1 MPKLHL
7 KILLLIELLYPY
19 FKIQKKRNSKITDF
33 RDLVGADE
41 VAYDNVVNKIPCGSL
56 YRWPYKYYHSN
67 KDNIKS
73 VDKKSFV
80 EYFNVL
86 KELIY
91 LLENNSVFIINLKRY
106 QNYLIQ
112 E

>member
-1 MPKLHL
+1 MCSFCGVNNNFVYAKTSLENTFIDRALIHIL
-7 KILLLIELLYPY
+7 K
-19 FKIQKKRNSKITDF
+19 FKKRNSKITDF

-73 VDKKSFV
+73 VDKKS
-80 EYFNVL
+80 L
-86 KELIY
+86 
-91 LLENNSVFIINLKRY
+91 
-106 QNYLIQ
+106 
-112 E
+112 